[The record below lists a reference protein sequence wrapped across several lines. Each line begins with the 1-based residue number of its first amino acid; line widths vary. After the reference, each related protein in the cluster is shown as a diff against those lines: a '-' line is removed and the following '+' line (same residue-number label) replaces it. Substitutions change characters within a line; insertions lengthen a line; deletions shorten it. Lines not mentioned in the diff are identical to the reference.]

1 MNMDS
6 RVSEIA
12 PPQLHIEDSSLPA
25 GGSDPTRFD
34 WKEAWYPISY
44 LADLDPATLTSFTL
58 MERDLVIW
66 WDRQAQSWRV
76 FDDRCPHRL
85 APLSQ
90 GRIAEDGLLE
100 CPYHGWAFA
109 GDGQCD
115 RIPQQSADA
124 MAHQSKRACVDSLPT
139 ATRQGMLFVYAG
151 QPENAQK
158 VTVPIVD
165 ALDESPNEWVC
176 LSTFRDLPYD
186 ALTLLENVLDSSHL
200 PFTHHKSVGNRA
212 NAAPVDLEV
221 VESDRQG
228 FRGVWEE
235 GPRRGT
241 LGRQDTTFIAPGL
254 MWHDLTSKQFGRTL
268 AVVYATPIRKGEC
281 RLFAIFPFKFSSKI
295 PAFFIKLTPRWYS
308 HTSQNAILE
317 DDQIFLHRQ
326 ERYLENQG
334 GSPNFAKAFYLPT
347 KADRFVA
354 ELRQWVNQYQADPFW
369 GKKLT
374 PALSEEQLLDRYHS
388 HTKSCA
394 SCRTALAK
402 IQQIKTVCVGA
413 GAIGLATIPI
423 LPFWINT
430 PLAAVISSVTIAVSG
445 LIWIALDRLEKRFS
459 QGQTTAPRNLA
470 EKRRSPT
477 PQGDPNA
484 K

>member
-1 MNMDS
+1 MNLES
-6 RVSEIA
+6 IA
-12 PPQLHIEDSSLPA
+12 SPQLKDNSFPA
-25 GGSDPTRFD
+25 GGNDSTRFD
-34 WKEAWYPISY
+34 WKEAWYPIAY
-44 LADLDPATLTSFTL
+44 LSDLDKTTLTTFTL

-66 WDRQAQSWRV
+66 WDRQTQSWRV

-109 GDGQCD
+109 GNGQCD

-139 ATRQGMLFVYAG
+139 VTRQGLLFVYAG

-158 VTVPIVD
+158 VTVPIVG

-176 LSTFRDLPYD
+176 LNTFRDLPYD

-241 LGRQDTTFIAPGL
+241 LGRQDTTFSAPGL

-268 AVVYATPIRKGEC
+268 TIVYATPIRKGEC

-308 HTSQNAILE
+308 HLNQNAILE

-326 ERYLENQG
+326 ERYLESQG
-334 GSPNFAKAFYLPT
+334 GSLNFAKAFYLPT
-347 KADRFVA
+347 RADRFVA

-369 GKKLT
+369 GEELNS
-374 PALSEEQLLDRYHS
+374 ALLEESLLDRYHS
-388 HTKSCA
+388 HTKNCA
-394 SCRTALAK
+394 SCRTALAR
-402 IQQIKTVCVGA
+402 IQRIRAVCVGV
-413 GAIGLATIPI
+413 GATGLATIPI
-423 LPFWINT
+423 LPLWIDA
-430 PLAAVISSVTIAVSG
+430 PLAAVVSSVTIALSG
-445 LIWIALDRLEKRFS
+445 LIWITLDRLEKRFS
-459 QGQTTAPRNLA
+459 QGQTVAPRNLA
-470 EKRRSPT
+470 EKRHKPT
-477 PQGDPNA
+477 PQVDPNA